1 VTREQKLALI
11 IGFSLILAVGVLISD
26 HLSRAQSDPIVA
38 DQDIDHPMIVHNI
51 IDVPPGMGE
60 IGRPLAGRDAVPMDP
75 GIRGGSLPGIDTA
88 QNHRSIQSSFQ
99 IPTEVALS
107 AQRDTPVRG
116 GISIPDQT
124 TLTPSRN
131 QLSSAGQ
138 NVGEVLDL
146 PGFVP
151 ASGYPRRGINM
162 RSEIGRTQ
170 QAQQAPLRQQ
180 QAAPAR
186 VAVATH
192 TVTEGESLYGLA
204 AKYYGDGNLWP
215 ELAKANTD
223 RVNTKGH
230 VVIGVVLE
238 IPDRNGSAQAT
249 PAQPQLVQ
257 SAPMQTQSPVET
269 GAYGMYTI
277 KSGDTLSEISQELMG
292 TMRRM
297 DELIKLNR
305 DQINNADDI
314 RVGMKLRYPRG
325 QRA

>member
-1 VTREQKLALI
+1 MTREQKLALI

-38 DQDIDHPMIVHNI
+38 DQDIDYPMIVHNI

-88 QNHRSIQSSFQ
+88 LSQRSTHSDMQ

-107 AQRDTPVRG
+107 AQRDTPVRS

-124 TLTPSRN
+124 TFTPTQS
-131 QLSSAGQ
+131 QLSTVGQ
-138 NVGEVLDL
+138 DVGEVLDL

-151 ASGYPRRGINM
+151 VSGYPQPGISSRRDL
-162 RSEIGRTQ
+162 GRNQ
-170 QAQQAPLRQQ
+170 QTRQTPPRQQ

-215 ELAKANTD
+215 LLAKANAS
-223 RVNTKGH
+223 RVNEKGH
-230 VVIGVVLE
+230 VLAGVVLE

-249 PAQPQLVQ
+249 PAQNRLAQ
-257 SAPMQTQSPVET
+257 SAPMQTQTPVET
-269 GAYGMYTI
+269 GAYGTYTI

-297 DELIKLNR
+297 SELIELNR
-305 DQINNADDI
+305 DQINDADDI
-314 RVGMKLRYPRG
+314 REGMKLRYPRG